1 MRKPDTIADKGAKSG
16 SMRWHGGKRKKIAFY
31 GLFGQQNWGNEAT
44 LQAIVFNTRRYL
56 PDVELRCICTGP
68 DDTARRHSIQ
78 SFPCSSQYAKGY
90 SAVAATKPTPAV
102 RLLRALLHRVPN
114 ELWSWLTGLKTLM
127 GCHWLIVPGT
137 GLLTDFSSG
146 PLGFL
151 YPLLKW
157 SLIAK
162 LCGCRLFFVSVGA
175 GPMYHPITKWLVRA
189 VLWLADYRSYRD
201 LYSKRFIEAI
211 GFKTDRDRLYPDLA
225 FSLPRGFFPECS
237 PKNAHAKTVVA
248 VGVKDYC
255 GKLGMPHRTGEAKYR
270 AFIDKLATFVAWLLQ
285 SNHAV
290 RLLVGDTLHD
300 NRVKQDL
307 IDLLENRGLRSED
320 WNIINESIQSVE
332 GVLSELAHADIV
344 VSARFHNIL
353 LALMF
358 DKPAI
363 SLSYHK
369 KFESLMESIGLG
381 SYSHDI
387 DFLDV
392 HKLQEDLMR
401 LEKDASELR
410 PFIRQRV
417 EEYRNALEE
426 QYRLIFNCDP
436 VENVEII

>member
-1 MRKPDTIADKGAKSG
+1 MRRRT
-16 SMRWHGGKRKKIAFY
+16 GKRKRVAFY

-56 PDVELRCICTGP
+56 PDVELQCICTGP
-68 DDTARRHSIQ
+68 DDTARRYSIR
-78 SFPCSSQYAKGY
+78 SFPCASQYANGY
-90 SAVAATKPTPAV
+90 SAVAAKKSRPAV
-102 RLLRALLHRVPN
+102 RFLRALLHRVPN
-114 ELWSWLTGLKTLM
+114 ELWSWFKGLRTLM
-127 GCHWLIVPGT
+127 GCDLLIVPGT

-162 LCGCRLFFVSVGA
+162 LCGCRLLFVSVGA
-175 GPMYHPITKWLVRA
+175 GPMYHPMTRWLVRVA
-189 VLWLADYRSYRD
+189 LYLADYRSYRD
-201 LYSKRFIEAI
+201 LYSKRFIENI
-211 GFKTDRDRLYPDLA
+211 GIKTDQDRVYPDLA
-225 FSLPRGFFPECS
+225 FSLPRALFPECS
-237 PKNAHAKTVVA
+237 PKKAHAKTVVA

-255 GKLGMPHRTGEAKYR
+255 GKLGIPHRTGEAKYR
-270 AFIDKLATFVAWLLQ
+270 AFVDKLATFVAWLLQ

-290 RLLVGDTLHD
+290 RLLVGDTLYD

-307 IDLLENRGLRSED
+307 IDLLENKGLRSED
-320 WNIINESIQSVE
+320 WDIGNESIRSVE
-332 GVLSELAHADIV
+332 GVLSELAQADIV

-358 DKPAI
+358 NKPAI
-363 SLSYHK
+363 ALSYHK
-369 KFESLMESIGLG
+369 KFDSLMEDIGLE

-387 DFLDV
+387 DSLDV
-392 HKLQEDLMR
+392 HKLKKDLLQ
-401 LEKDASELR
+401 LEVDVAELQ

-426 QYRLIFNCDP
+426 QYRLIFNRECW
-436 VENVEII
+436 EHSEISGAR